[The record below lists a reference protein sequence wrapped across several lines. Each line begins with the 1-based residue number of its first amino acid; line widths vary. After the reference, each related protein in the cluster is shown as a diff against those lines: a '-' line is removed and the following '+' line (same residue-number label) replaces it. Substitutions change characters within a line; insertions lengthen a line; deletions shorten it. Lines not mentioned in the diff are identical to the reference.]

1 MSASSP
7 ARVGSFPHRVRV
19 AEAAAA
25 LVVARLL
32 IASTPWRIWRWTLG
46 SPLRGAANPAGP
58 EAAEL
63 APEIEVV
70 RRAVDRAGRRLPLRF
85 VCLPRAM
92 AMHWMLRRRGIGSV
106 LVIGVAPGDAQGQTA
121 FVMHAWIEIGGHV
134 AIGEDGGQ
142 AFQPC
147 AAFAGRPG
155 RAP

>member
-1 MSASSP
+1 MSASGP

-92 AMHWMLRRRGIGSV
+92 AMHWRKHAVARERPSRARLPSVGCNSV
-106 LVIGVAPGDAQGQTA
+106 LVV
-121 FVMHAWIEIGGHV
+121 F
-134 AIGEDGGQ
+134 
-142 AFQPC
+142 
-147 AAFAGRPG
+147 
-155 RAP
+155 